1 MATKIGINGFG
12 RIGRLITRAIMEYH
26 SQELEVAAVND
37 LAPPATNAHLLKY
50 DSNYGR
56 FPGNV
61 GVEGD
66 NLRVDGHLVRVFSE
80 REPGKVPWQEVGAQ
94 IVIESTGRFTD
105 GELAKAHLHD
115 SVKKVI
121 ISAPAKNEDLTLVMG
136 VNDAAY
142 DHAKHNVI
150 SNASCT
156 TNGLAPLVKVLHETF
171 GIKHGLMTTIHA
183 YTNDQVILDTVHKDL
198 RRARAAALSIIPT
211 TSGATKAIVDVFPE
225 LKGKLNGLALRIPT
239 PTVSLVDFV
248 ADLARGTTVEEVN
261 AAFKKAAEGD
271 LKGILGLRGGPA
283 GQHRLQGQPGQ
294 LHLRPGPDDGHRRD
308 DGEGDGLVRQ
318 RVGLL
323 VSNGGPLRRDGGE
336 GALDADLFADALR
349 AAGNHPQLLPAK
361 PLLPQEDQPDDDRRQ
376 IVQQV
381 SDEGVAQRRVM
392 SHAIYGQRLDA

>member
-12 RIGRLITRAIMEYH
+12 RIGRLITRAILEYH
-26 SQELEVAAVND
+26 PGELEVAAVND

-56 FPGNV
+56 VAADV
-61 GVEGD
+61 GVAGD
-66 NLRVDGHLVRVFSE
+66 NLRVDGKLVRVFSE

-136 VNDAAY
+136 INDAAY
-142 DHAKHNVI
+142 DPSKHNVI

-156 TNGLAPLVKVLHETF
+156 TNGLAPVVKVLHETF
-171 GIKHGLMTTIHA
+171 VIKRGLMTTIHA

-198 RRARAAALSIIPT
+198 RRARAAAMNLIPT

-239 PTVSLVDFV
+239 PTVSIVDFV
-248 ADLARGTTVEEVN
+248 VDLERSTTVEEVN
-261 AAFKKAAEGD
+261 AAFKKAADGA
-271 LKGILGLRGGPA
+271 LKGILAYEEDP
-283 GQHRLQGQPGQ
+283 
-294 LHLRPGPDDGHRRD
+294 
-308 DGEGDGLVRQ
+308 
-318 RVGLL
+318 L
-323 VSNGGPLRRDGGE
+323 VSMDFKGNPASSIFDPALTMVIDGTMVKVLAWYDNEWGYSCRT
-336 GALDADLFADALR
+336 ADLCSVL
-349 AAGNHPQLLPAK
+349 AAKGL
-361 PLLPQEDQPDDDRRQ
+361 
-376 IVQQV
+376 
-381 SDEGVAQRRVM
+381 
-392 SHAIYGQRLDA
+392 